1 MKDGCIIFLWDNYA
15 LFCHN
20 YITEFVKNAD
30 SIYVIVVTPFSRKV
44 SLATIGVCVFV
55 RFTSVAALF
64 VFTGEASMERK
75 KHYQSPEVDLLR
87 LNLIDIISTSVTNN
101 PPADDDLDKDIGEWD
116 GEM

>member
-1 MKDGCIIFLWDNYA
+1 MGVLSFYGDNYT

-64 VFTGEASMERK
+64 VFKEE
-75 KHYQSPEVDLLR
+75 SPMRE
-87 LNLIDIISTSVTNN
+87 
-101 PPADDDLDKDIGEWD
+101 
-116 GEM
+116 